1 MNIYDIAREAGVSIA
16 TVSRVLNHKDTVRAD
31 TRAKVEKVLK
41 RCNYAPSAIAQGMV
55 SKSLHT
61 VAVLTVDIRDS
72 HYART
77 AYTIEREFGRRG
89 YEVILCNTGGDR
101 AETLRTLQAVAQKQV
116 DGLILVGSIF
126 NTICQGAEMENL
138 LRKMP
143 VVLAN
148 GTLAL
153 PDAYSVM
160 VDDCRGVEMAVEHL
174 VKTGR
179 RNLYYIKDK
188 STDSAAAKA
197 KGFLSGMAAAGLD
210 ADGHVLETGE
220 TLEDGI
226 RAVQQL
232 FRSVFH
238 FERSFLP
245 DGSQFDHL
253 FQDGETFHVGGLEL
267 TALHVPGHTP
277 ADMAYRVGD
286 DVFVGD
292 TLFMP
297 DVGTARADFPG
308 GDAATLYRSIQRL
321 LALPAHTRLHMCHDY
336 PPENRAPAWVSTVA
350 EQRSG
355 NIHVHEGVTEAAFVQ
370 MRTARDATLAMP
382 TLILPSVQV
391 NVRAGKLP
399 PAQDD
404 GRTYI
409 QLPINAFLKGAG
421 APQGMT

>member
-1 MNIYDIAREAGVSIA
+1 MPHASMHIEPFFDPVTG
-16 TVSRVLNHKDTVRAD
+16 TVSYVLAD
-31 TRAKVEKVLK
+31 TDAGQAAVIDPVLDFE
-41 RCNYAPSAIAQGMV
+41 P
-55 SKSLHT
+55 KS
-61 VAVLTVDIRDS
+61 
-72 HYART
+72 
-77 AYTIEREFGRRG
+77 
-89 YEVILCNTGGDR
+89 
-101 AETLRTLQAVAQKQV
+101 
-116 DGLILVGSIF
+116 
-126 NTICQGAEMENL
+126 
-138 LRKMP
+138 
-143 VVLAN
+143 
-148 GTLAL
+148 GTLTSASS
-153 PDAYSVM
+153 DRIIEYV
-160 VDDCRGVEMAVEHL
+160 
-174 VKTGR
+174 R
-179 RNLYYIKDK
+179 RQGWQVQWILETHAHADH
-188 STDSAAAKA
+188 
-197 KGFLSGMAAAGLD
+197 LSGAQHIRHHLGGKVAIGA
-210 ADGHVLETGE
+210 H
-220 TLEDGI
+220 I

-253 FQDGETFHVGGLEL
+253 FEDGEAFHVGGLEL

-421 APQGMT
+421 APQGMS

>member
-1 MNIYDIAREAGVSIA
+1 MPHASMHIEPFFDPVTG
-16 TVSRVLNHKDTVRAD
+16 TVSYVLAD
-31 TRAKVEKVLK
+31 TDAGQAAVIDPVLDFE
-41 RCNYAPSAIAQGMV
+41 P
-55 SKSLHT
+55 KS
-61 VAVLTVDIRDS
+61 
-72 HYART
+72 
-77 AYTIEREFGRRG
+77 
-89 YEVILCNTGGDR
+89 
-101 AETLRTLQAVAQKQV
+101 
-116 DGLILVGSIF
+116 
-126 NTICQGAEMENL
+126 
-138 LRKMP
+138 
-143 VVLAN
+143 
-148 GTLAL
+148 GTLTSASS
-153 PDAYSVM
+153 DRIIEYV
-160 VDDCRGVEMAVEHL
+160 
-174 VKTGR
+174 R
-179 RNLYYIKDK
+179 RQGWQVQWILETHAHADH
-188 STDSAAAKA
+188 
-197 KGFLSGMAAAGLD
+197 LSGAQHIRHHLGGKVAIGA
-210 ADGHVLETGE
+210 H
-220 TLEDGI
+220 I

-253 FQDGETFHVGGLEL
+253 FEDGETFHVGGLEL

-355 NIHVHEGVTEAAFVQ
+355 NIHVRDGVTEAAFVQ

-421 APQGMT
+421 APQGVS